1 MNSDFEA
8 CSEGGVILP
17 ILSFLKQNDTPL
29 GGVAAQEGR
38 WGSPVREFCIW
49 QRTFLCRW
57 S

>member
-38 WGSPVREFCIW
+38 
-49 QRTFLCRW
+49 
-57 S
+57 